1 MAAKKDLVPVRVLCG
16 FPLEGREYKPGQLVG
31 FSAEQVDQLKGMGA
45 VDPGKDALAA
55 CKAAGYELFEHS
67 PADAQESAEE
77 G

>member
-31 FSAEQVDQLKGMGA
+31 FTAEQVEQLKGMGA

-55 CKAAGYELFEHS
+55 CKAAGFNLVEHS
-67 PADAQESAEE
+67 PADAPEAAEE

>member
-16 FPLEGREYKPGQLVG
+16 FPLEGREYTPGQLVG

-55 CKAAGYELFEHS
+55 CKAAGYELVEHS

>member
-1 MAAKKDLVPVRVLCG
+1 MAAKKDLVQVRVLCG
-16 FPLEGREYKPGQLVG
+16 FSLEGREYRPGQLVG

-55 CKAAGYELFEHS
+55 CKASGFELVEHS
-67 PADAQESAEE
+67 PADAPELTDE

>member
-31 FSAEQVDQLKGMGA
+31 FSADLVEQLKALGS
-45 VDPGKDALAA
+45 VDPDKEALAA
-55 CKAAGYELFEHS
+55 GKAAGFEVIEHS
-67 PADAQESAEE
+67 PVTEQATETE